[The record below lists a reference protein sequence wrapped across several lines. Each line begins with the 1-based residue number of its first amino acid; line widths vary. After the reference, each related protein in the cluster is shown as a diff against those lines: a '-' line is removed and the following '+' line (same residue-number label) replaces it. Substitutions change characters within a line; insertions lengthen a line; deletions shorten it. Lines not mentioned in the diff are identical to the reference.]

1 MVRKAR
7 KEDDKEIVFINVSC
21 WKESYKG
28 IFPQDYLDNLDVNN
42 LESIRKCEN
51 KISEYVVYEKD
62 GQIIGMA
69 RYGKNQKDYGDSYG
83 EIYAL
88 YVRPDFQRQR
98 VGTELVQYVF
108 NELKKN
114 YKYVLISTLKE
125 NKAND
130 FYKKI
135 GGKFMGESDF
145 ILDKKIYKENIY
157 KFNLENY

>member
-1 MVRKAR
+1 MVRKAS
-7 KEDDKEIVFINVSC
+7 KENAKDIVFINVSC

-28 IFPQDYLDNLDVNN
+28 IFPQDFLNNLDVDD

-62 GQIIGMA
+62 DQIIGMA

-98 VGTELVQYVF
+98 VGTELVKYVF
-108 NELKKN
+108 
-114 YKYVLISTLKE
+114 KE
-125 NKAND
+125 NKANN

-135 GGKFMGESDF
+135 GGKFIGESDF
-145 ILDKKIYKENIY
+145 ILDKNIYKENIY
-157 KFNLENY
+157 EFNLENY

>member
-1 MVRKAR
+1 
-7 KEDDKEIVFINVSC
+7 
-21 WKESYKG
+21 
-28 IFPQDYLDNLDVNN
+28 
-42 LESIRKCEN
+42 
-51 KISEYVVYEKD
+51 
-62 GQIIGMA
+62 MA
-69 RYGKNQKDYGDSYG
+69 RYGKNKKDYGDSYG

-98 VGTELVQYVF
+98 VGTELVKYIF

-135 GGKFMGESDF
+135 GGKFMGERDF

>member
-7 KEDDKEIVFINVSC
+7 KEDAKEIVFINVSC

-62 GQIIGMA
+62 DQIIGMA

-98 VGTELVQYVF
+98 VGTELVKYIF

-135 GGKFMGESDF
+135 GGKFIGESDF
-145 ILDKKIYKENIY
+145 ILDKNIYKENIY
-157 KFNLENY
+157 EFNLENY